1 VSEDGLAAA
10 ATASTEEAPAPVK
23 HLPGW
28 APFALGAIFVL
39 QILVIAAAS
48 ITGLH
53 FGQDIAE
60 ARRAAADSALRAH
73 AYAKYAECLADAAAL
88 PDEAARKAASAQCVK
103 PAE

>member
-1 VSEDGLAAA
+1 MSEDGLAGAT
-10 ATASTEEAPAPVK
+10 TASTEEAPEPVK
-23 HLPGW
+23 QLPGW
-28 APFALGAIFVL
+28 APFALGVIFVV

-48 ITGLH
+48 ITGLR

-73 AYAKYAECLADAAAL
+73 AYAKYAECLAEAAAL
-88 PDEAARKAASAQCVK
+88 PDEPARKAATATCVK